1 MFATSLLRTIAA
13 QDVLIAAGD
22 GAVAVIGKSCS
33 IFVFALFKSLL
44 INSIFNLKNLFLNN
58 ILNTATTVNK
68 LFINAVDGS
77 HFIYEP
83 RRQKTGLRGSDQVR
97 HKPDWTITEDS

>member
-1 MFATSLLRTIAA
+1 MPGDDRGMFATSLLRTIAA

-22 GAVAVIGKSCS
+22 GAVAMIGKSCS
-33 IFVFALFKSLL
+33 IFIFALFKSLL

-68 LFINAVDGS
+68 LFKMRSMVKAYYFAFYI
-77 HFIYEP
+77 
-83 RRQKTGLRGSDQVR
+83 
-97 HKPDWTITEDS
+97 